1 MTTATT
7 TTTSGRGGGRQN
19 YIDWLRNLGILFLF
33 PYHTARVFDADASFY
48 VKGEVNA
55 FSTVLV
61 QLSYWF
67 MPLLFLLAGSAS
79 FHALKRRS
87 AGRYVSERVSRLL
100 VPLLFGV
107 LVVVPPQAYYA
118 LRFHRGYE
126 GSYAGFLWR
135 YFTAFSSWSEYAG
148 GISPAHLWFV
158 LFLFLISAA
167 LVQPMLALARRGYTP
182 GWLRR
187 PPLALLPVAPLTA
200 LSYLPEVGGKNI
212 FVFAAYFMLGFL
224 VATDD
229 SIMDMVERRRPLFL
243 ALAVCG
249 AAGVLLLGGQESLPA
264 TAVRDLACW
273 TALLAMLGYGRRY
286 LNGGSKAV
294 AYCNEAA
301 FPLYVLHQTF
311 LVATGFHVLRHAD
324 AGPLPYVVIM
334 TVSFAL
340 SLITYEIVR
349 RWGLTRFVLG
359 LGRRRPPAVA
369 GAGSA
374 GGAARPSRS

>member
-7 TTTSGRGGGRQN
+7 ATTSRRSGARKN

-33 PYHTARVFDADASFY
+33 PYHTARVFDEGASFY

-55 FSTVLV
+55 FATVLV

-79 FHALKRRS
+79 FYALKRRS

-118 LRFHRGYE
+118 MRFHRGYE
-126 GSYAGFLWR
+126 GSYADFLWR
-135 YFTAFSSWSEYAG
+135 YFTDFSDWSEYEG
-148 GISPAHLWFV
+148 GISPAHLWFI

-167 LVQPMLALARRGYTP
+167 LVRPMLALARRGYTP

-187 PPLALLPVAPLTA
+187 PLPALLPVVLLTA

-224 VATDD
+224 IATDD
-229 SIMDMVERRRPLFL
+229 AIMGMIERRRALFL
-243 ALAVCG
+243 APAICG

-273 TALLAMLGYGRRY
+273 TALLAMLGYGRRH
-286 LNGGSKAV
+286 LNGGSKVV

-301 FPLYVLHQTF
+301 FPMYVLHQTF
-311 LVATGFHVLRHAD
+311 LVAAGFYVLEHAD
-324 AGPLPYVVIM
+324 AGTVPYVLIM
-334 TVSFAL
+334 VVSFAL
-340 SLITYEIVR
+340 SLTTYEVVR
-349 RWGLTRFVLG
+349 RWGPTRFALG
-359 LGRRRPPAVA
+359 LGRRKPPAVV
-369 GAGSA
+369 GSGSA
-374 GGAARPSRS
+374 GGAAGPS

>member
-7 TTTSGRGGGRQN
+7 AATAGPSGGRKN

-33 PYHTARVFDADASFY
+33 PYHTARVFNDGASFY
-48 VKGEVNA
+48 VKGEVNT

-79 FHALKRRS
+79 FYALKRRS
-87 AGRYVSERVSRLL
+87 AGRYVGERVSRLL

-126 GSYAGFLWR
+126 GSYAGFLWT
-135 YFTAFSSWSEYAG
+135 YFTDFSDWSEYEG
-148 GISPAHLWFV
+148 GISPGHLWFI

-167 LVQPMLALARRGYTP
+167 LVQPMQALARRGYTP

-187 PPLALLPVAPLTA
+187 PLPAVLLPVVLLIA
-200 LSYLPEVGGKNI
+200 LSYLPEAGGKNI
-212 FVFAAYFMLGFL
+212 FVFAAYFLLGFL
-224 VATDD
+224 IATDD
-229 SIMDMVERRRPLFL
+229 AIMDMIERRRPLFL

-249 AAGVLLLGGQESLPA
+249 GAGVLMLGGQEGPPA

-273 TALLAMLGYGRRY
+273 TALLAMLGYGRRH
-286 LNGGSKAV
+286 LNGGPRAV
-294 AYCNEAA
+294 AYFNEAA

-311 LVATGFHVLRHAD
+311 LVAVGFYVVEHAD
-324 AGPLPYVVIM
+324 AGPGPYVLIM

-340 SLITYEIVR
+340 SLATYEIVR
-349 RWGLTRFVLG
+349 RWGPTRFALG
-359 LGRRRPPAVA
+359 LSRRKPPAAV
-369 GAGSA
+369 GAASA
-374 GGAARPSRS
+374 GGTTRRS

>member
-7 TTTSGRGGGRQN
+7 TSRQSGGRKN

-33 PYHTARVFDADASFY
+33 PYHTARVFNDGASFY
-48 VKGEVNA
+48 VKGEVNT

-79 FHALKRRS
+79 FYALKRRS

-107 LVVVPPQAYYA
+107 LIVVPPQAYYA

-126 GSYAGFLWR
+126 GSYADFLWR
-135 YFTAFSSWSEYAG
+135 YFTDFSDWSEYEG
-148 GISPAHLWFV
+148 GISPAHLWFI

-167 LVQPMLALARRGYTP
+167 LVQPMLALVRRGYTP
-182 GWLRR
+182 IWLRR
-187 PPLALLPVAPLTA
+187 PLPALLPVVLLTA
-200 LSYLPEVGGKNI
+200 LSYLPVVGGKNI

-224 VATDD
+224 IATDD
-229 SIMDMVERRRPLFL
+229 AIMDMIERWRPLFL

-249 AAGVLLLGGQESLPA
+249 AAGVLLLGGQESLSA

-273 TALLAMLGYGRRY
+273 TALLAMLGYSRRR

-311 LVATGFHVLRHAD
+311 LVAAGFYVLQHAD
-324 AGPLPYVVIM
+324 AGPVPYMLIM

-340 SLITYEIVR
+340 SLTTYEIVR
-349 RWGLTRFVLG
+349 RWGPTRFVLG
-359 LGRRRPPAVA
+359 LGYRKPSAVV
-369 GAGSA
+369 GSGSA
-374 GGAARPSRS
+374 GGAARPS

>member
-1 MTTATT
+1 MTTAATATT
-7 TTTSGRGGGRQN
+7 TRQGGGRRN

-33 PYHTARVFDADASFY
+33 PYHTARVFNDGASFY

-79 FHALKRRS
+79 FYALKRRT

-118 LRFHRGYE
+118 LRFHRDHQ
-126 GSYAGFLWR
+126 GSYADFLWT
-135 YFTAFSSWSEYAG
+135 YFTDFSDWSEYEG
-148 GISPAHLWFV
+148 GISPAHLWFI

-167 LVQPMLALARRGYTP
+167 LVRPMLALARRGYTP

-187 PPLALLPVAPLTA
+187 PLPALLPVVPLTA
-200 LSYLPEVGGKNI
+200 LSCLPEVGGKNI

-224 VATDD
+224 IVTDD
-229 SIMDMVERRRPLFL
+229 SIMDMIERWRPLFL

-249 AAGVLLLGGQESLPA
+249 GAGVLMLGGQDGLPA

-273 TALLAMLGYGRRY
+273 TALLTMLGYGRRH

-311 LVATGFHVLRHAD
+311 LVAVGYHVLRHTD
-324 AGPLPYVVIM
+324 AGITPYLLIM
-334 TVSFAL
+334 IGSFAL
-340 SLITYEIVR
+340 SLATYEIVR
-349 RWGLTRFVLG
+349 RWGPTRFALG
-359 LGRRRPPAVA
+359 LGRSPR
-369 GAGSA
+369 
-374 GGAARPSRS
+374 